1 MQGVIQM
8 DQITPI
14 RPKKEIKNITQTTW
28 VFDLDNTLYP
38 DHCNLFANIDVKMKA
53 YISSLLGVG
62 TDEAHKIQ
70 KDFFI
75 DYGTTLR
82 GLIDV
87 HGVDPREFLDFVH
100 NIDLSPLQ
108 EDKALRQAL
117 QDIRGSKFVFTNGDT
132 RYAQRVLEK
141 IGIDQEFDG
150 VFDITLA
157 DHVPKP
163 NAAAYQNFI
172 RHFDIDPKSAVMI
185 EDMARNLKPA
195 AALGMTTVW
204 LKTAYPWGE
213 IGYDTAH
220 IDYETDHLVSWLE
233 GVL

>member
-1 MQGVIQM
+1 M
-8 DQITPI
+8 DQVSPI
-14 RPKKEIKNITQTTW
+14 PPAKKIKNTAETTW

-53 YISSLLGVG
+53 YISDLLGV
-62 TDEAHKIQ
+62 DPEEAYKIQ
-70 KDFFI
+70 KNFFV

-87 HGVDPREFLDFVH
+87 HNIDPREFLDFVH
-100 NIDLSPLQ
+100 NIDLSPLEENQ
-108 EDKALRQAL
+108 DLRRQLGKIKGA
-117 QDIRGSKFVFTNGDT
+117 KYVFTNGDT
-132 RYAQRVLEK
+132 RYAARVLEK
-141 IGIDQEFDG
+141 IGIENEFDG

-163 NAAAYQNFI
+163 YAASYQAFI
-172 RHFDIDPKSAVMI
+172 NHFEIDPEKSVMI

-204 LKTAYPWGE
+204 LKTSHAWGA
-213 IGYDTAH
+213 IDYDAAH

-233 GVL
+233 GML